1 MNPKRA
7 NRTLSMIVIICGVIA
22 CLVIANILYTMTT
35 SYHFRSGIYVDQ
47 YSPSAEKKKTITA
60 ARGYIYDRNKE
71 IIAQDVDTYSIY
83 AIIDPSHM
91 GIGDTPEYVMD
102 PQMTSEKIAPI
113 LDVSVEYMMERFENA
128 QANNAYQLEFGLS
141 GKSLSTTQKEAIDA
155 LDLPGIEFSKN
166 SKRFYPSGKFASH
179 LVGYAQYDDTEKRIV
194 GKMGVEQY
202 LDEYLKGTD
211 GEERYSAS
219 ASGTVLPGT
228 KYVSSKAVNGNDVYL
243 TLDKNVQVALE
254 KCLENTM
261 KKFDSQ
267 RAWAVVMEVETGK
280 ILGYSSYPTF
290 DLNELEIEDHLNVP
304 SQYTYEPGSVMKGI
318 TYAAAIDSGNYPG
331 NDTLYSSNTFYM
343 GIDANGHAYR
353 TSSAETAESTITD
366 ALGYKFGTISL
377 MEGFARSSNIA
388 ICEMLT
394 KYLPTDVY
402 EEYMTRFG
410 FFQKV
415 NMEGVSEEA
424 GTKNFTYPIEKLTA
438 GFGQG
443 SSVTAMQMV
452 QAYSALFNDGKMMKP
467 YYIDKVVNSYN
478 GDILEEG
485 SPEVV
490 GEPIS
495 KDTADQMR
503 ALMNE
508 VVNNKTYGS
517 AYNRYHMDDV
527 EIIGKTGTGQI
538 ATNGKYGDSTYIN
551 SFMAAAPY
559 DDPKVMMY
567 YVFESGNI
575 LTYTGDYFK
584 SAFRQALIATGVS
597 GDTTGEYTSGEYSS
611 WQEYEMPTLLN
622 HTLDYANEKLKS
634 MAVNKVVIG
643 DGSSIVQ
650 QYPLAQ
656 DSVITKQNVFLL
668 TDGTNITMPN
678 MSGWSLKDVNQFAAI
693 ANVNITWEG
702 TGSVKEQS
710 VKAGTTINSET
721 EIKLTLK

>member
-22 CLVIANILYTMTT
+22 CLVVSNVLYTMVTN
-35 SYHFRSGIYVDQ
+35 YHFRSGTYVDTF
-47 YSPSAEKKKTITA
+47 SSSKEKVKPITA
-60 ARGYIYDRNKE
+60 SRGYIYDRNKE
-71 IIAQDVDTYSIY
+71 IIAQDVDTYALY
-83 AIIDPSHM
+83 AIIEQSHT

-102 PQMTSEKIAPI
+102 PQMTSEKLAPI
-113 LDVSVEYMMERFENA
+113 LGVSVDYMMNEFEKG
-128 QANNAYQLEFGLS
+128 QANSQFQIEFGLA
-141 GKSLSTTQKEAIDA
+141 GKSLSTTQKETIDA
-155 LDLPGIEFSKN
+155 LDLPGIEFTKN

-179 LVGYAQYDDTEKRIV
+179 LVGYAQFDDEEKRIV

-202 LDEYLKGTD
+202 LDDYLKGTD

-219 ASGTVLPGT
+219 AGGTVLPGS
-228 KYVSSKAVNGNDVYL
+228 KYVTSKAVNGNDVYL

-261 KKFDSQ
+261 KEFDSQ

-290 DLNELEIEDHLNVP
+290 DLNELNITDYLNVP
-304 SQYTYEPGSVMKGI
+304 SQYTYEPGSVMKAI

-331 NDTLYSSNTFYM
+331 NDTLYSSNVFYM
-343 GIDANGHAYR
+343 GIDANGTAYR
-353 TSSAETAESTITD
+353 ASSPDLAESTVTD
-366 ALGYKFGTISL
+366 ALGNKFGTISF
-377 MEGFARSSNIA
+377 EVGFARSSNIA

-394 KYLPTDVY
+394 KYLPPDVY
-402 EEYMTRFG
+402 EEYMNRFG

-415 NMEGVSEEA
+415 NMTGLNEEA
-424 GTKNFTYPIEKLTA
+424 GSKNFTYPIEKLTA

-467 YYIDKVVNSYN
+467 YYIDKIINSYN
-478 GDILEEG
+478 GDVIEEY

-490 GEPIS
+490 GEPVS
-495 KDTADQMR
+495 KETADQMKS
-503 ALMNE
+503 LMNE
-508 VVNNKTYGS
+508 VVNNKNYGS

-527 EIIGKTGTGQI
+527 EVIGKTGTGQI
-538 ATNGKYGDSTYIN
+538 ATDGKYGDSTYIN

-597 GDTTGEYTSGEYSS
+597 GETTSEANSEDYSS

-622 HTLDYANEKLKS
+622 HSLDYANNKLKS
-634 MAVNKVVIG
+634 MAVNKVIIG
-643 DGSSIVQ
+643 DGSSIIQ
-650 QYPLAQ
+650 QFPEAQ
-656 DSVITKQNVFLL
+656 DSVVTKQNVFLL

-678 MSGWSLKDVNQFAAI
+678 MNGWSLKDVKQFATI

-702 TGSVKEQS
+702 SGSVKEQN
-710 VKAGTTINSET
+710 VKEGTTITSES